1 MIEMNRKGVA
11 KKLHYRHRPRLMTVH
26 EVSAY
31 LRVHPGTIYKL
42 VRRHQIPAF
51 HVGRDWHFYIE
62 MIDAWRL
69 AQEKLGG

>member
-1 MIEMNRKGVA
+1 MKSKGVA
-11 KKLHYRHRPRLMTVH
+11 KKLHYRAPARLMTVH
-26 EVSAY
+26 DASAY
-31 LRVHPGTIYKL
+31 LRVRPGTIYKL

-51 HVGRDWHFYIE
+51 HVGSDWHFHIE